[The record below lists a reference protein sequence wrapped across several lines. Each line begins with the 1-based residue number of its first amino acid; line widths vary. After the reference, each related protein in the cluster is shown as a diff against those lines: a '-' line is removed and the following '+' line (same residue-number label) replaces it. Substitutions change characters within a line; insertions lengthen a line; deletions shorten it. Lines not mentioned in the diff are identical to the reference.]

1 MICTLRRF
9 IDDSRG
15 VAALEYALLVGL
27 ITLGIYAAMSTGE
40 LKSNLGSIFKSLS
53 DDIKAAATP

>member
-27 ITLGIYAAMSTGE
+27 ITLGLYAGMQSSDVKKNVFTIFQ
-40 LKSNLGSIFKSLS
+40 NLGK
-53 DDIKAAATP
+53 DVAEAAQ